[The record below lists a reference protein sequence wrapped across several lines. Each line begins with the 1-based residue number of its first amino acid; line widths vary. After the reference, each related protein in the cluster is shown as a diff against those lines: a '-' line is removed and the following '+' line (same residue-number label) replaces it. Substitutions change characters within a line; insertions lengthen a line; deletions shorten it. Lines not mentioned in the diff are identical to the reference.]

1 MSTENIYI
9 EMLFKCYYRPLCLYA
24 IHYIGNIDDAE
35 DVVQE
40 SFLKFWNDC
49 QNQSNIKNTKS
60 YLYRIV
66 RNKSIDKLRE
76 YKANIK
82 ETDINVLTNIPDDKL
97 IDNSEHEARLWT
109 AIDSLPKRQREILL
123 MSKRDG
129 LKYRDI
135 AEELGISIKTVEAL
149 ITKAF
154 KNIRNKSEYIYRL
167 LIA

>member
-1 MSTENIYI
+1 MSTENLNI
-9 EMLFKCYYRPLCLYA
+9 EMLFKCYYRPMCLYA

-82 ETDINVLTNIPDDKL
+82 ETDYKCLN
-97 IDNSEHEARLWT
+97 
-109 AIDSLPKRQREILL
+109 
-123 MSKRDG
+123 
-129 LKYRDI
+129 
-135 AEELGISIKTVEAL
+135 
-149 ITKAF
+149 
-154 KNIRNKSEYIYRL
+154 EYS
-167 LIA
+167 